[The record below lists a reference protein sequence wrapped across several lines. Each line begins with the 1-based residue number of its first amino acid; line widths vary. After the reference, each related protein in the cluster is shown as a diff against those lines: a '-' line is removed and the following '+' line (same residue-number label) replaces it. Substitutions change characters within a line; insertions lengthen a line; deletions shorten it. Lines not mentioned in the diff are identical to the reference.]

1 MRENGAVA
9 SGSGKE
15 PHMAR
20 TVKLAPTEKSEPKAK
35 QVVAPSRF
43 SGIRNN
49 LPAIFG
55 AAALVAAG
63 ALAGT
68 ALAHGGPDGR
78 DGRHPGPGAEAR
90 MEMDGDHMGDMGPGG
105 DRHGDQHRGE
115 GGPQVGA
122 DLTGAVTSV
131 SPTELS
137 ITLADGTTKT
147 VVLDS
152 ESQYFTKTA
161 GTAADVT
168 VGSYVLV
175 RAEKPADGA
184 VGEADG
190 IAVLATGLTDA
201 HVHLGRPAKVTAV
214 EGSTLTLEMVT
225 PRGTLTI
232 TVTVSDATVFSKIA
246 TATNADVTAGDNVVI
261 DLGREATSAKSVL
274 IVK

>member
-1 MRENGAVA
+1 
-9 SGSGKE
+9 
-15 PHMAR
+15 MAR
-20 TVKLAPTEKSEPKAK
+20 TVKLSSTEK

-43 SGIRNN
+43 SGIRNS
-49 LPAIFG
+49 LPAIVG

-68 ALAHGGPDGR
+68 ALANGGPDGR
-78 DGRHPGPGAEAR
+78 DGRDAGRGAEAR
-90 MEMDGDHMGDMGPGG
+90 MEMDGDHLRGDMGRDGDRRG
-105 DRHGDQHRGE
+105 DRHRGP
-115 GGPQVGA
+115 GGPRTGA

-147 VVLDS
+147 VVLNS

-161 GTAADVT
+161 GTAADVA

-184 VGEADG
+184 VSEADG

-214 EGSTLTLEMVT
+214 NGNTLTLEMTTRRGVKTIMVT
-225 PRGTLTI
+225 IGA
-232 TVTVSDATVFSKIA
+232 DTVFSKIA
-246 TATNADVTAGDNVVI
+246 TATNADLTAGDSVVV
-261 DLGREATSAKSVL
+261 DMDREAAAAESVL

>member
-1 MRENGAVA
+1 
-9 SGSGKE
+9 
-15 PHMAR
+15 MAR
-20 TVKLAPTEKSEPKAK
+20 TAKLAPTER
-35 QVVAPSRF
+35 QIVAPSRF
-43 SGIRNN
+43 SGMRNS

-68 ALAHGGPDGR
+68 ALANGGSEGR

-90 MEMDGDHMGDMGPGG
+90 MEMERDRDRDGGEHRGPGG
-105 DRHGDQHRGE
+105 
-115 GGPQVGA
+115 PQAGA
-122 DLTGAVTSV
+122 DLSGAVTSV

-161 GTAADVT
+161 GTAADVA

-175 RAEKPADGA
+175 QAEKPVDGA
-184 VGEADG
+184 VSEADG
-190 IAVLATGLTDA
+190 IAVLATGLTEA

-214 EGSTLTLEMVT
+214 DGNTLTLEMVT
-225 PRGTLTI
+225 PRGTKTI
-232 TVTVSDATVFSKIA
+232 TVTIGANTVFSKIA
-246 TATNADVTAGDNVVI
+246 TATNADLTAGDSVVV
-261 DLGREATSAKSVL
+261 DMGREAAAAESVL

>member
-1 MRENGAVA
+1 
-9 SGSGKE
+9 
-15 PHMAR
+15 MAR
-20 TVKLAPTEKSEPKAK
+20 TVKLAPTEK

-43 SGIRNN
+43 SGIRNS

-68 ALAHGGPDGR
+68 ALANGGPEGR
-78 DGRHPGPGAEAR
+78 DGRHAGPGAEAR
-90 MEMDGDHMGDMGPGG
+90 MEMERDHDGAGG
-105 DRHGDQHRGE
+105 DRHGDEHRGA
-115 GGPQVGA
+115 GGPQAGA

-137 ITLADGTTKT
+137 ITLADGSSTT

-152 ESQYFTKTA
+152 ESQYFTKTV
-161 GTAADVT
+161 GTAADVA

-175 RAEKPADGA
+175 QAEKPTEGA
-184 VGEADG
+184 VSEADD

-214 EGSTLTLEMVT
+214 NGSTLTLEMT
-225 PRGTLTI
+225 TRRGVKTI
-232 TVTVSDATVFSKIA
+232 TVTISTNTVFSRIA
-246 TATNADVTAGDNVVI
+246 TATNADLMAGSSVVV
-261 DLGREATSAKSVL
+261 DMGREAATAESVL

>member
-1 MRENGAVA
+1 
-9 SGSGKE
+9 
-15 PHMAR
+15 MAR
-20 TVKLAPTEKSEPKAK
+20 TAKLAPTER
-35 QVVAPSRF
+35 QIVAPSRF

-68 ALAHGGPDGR
+68 ALANGGPDGR
-78 DGRHPGPGAEAR
+78 DGRHPGQGAEAR
-90 MEMDGDHMGDMGPGG
+90 MEMEGDHMRGG
-105 DRHGDQHRGE
+105 MDRHGDQHRGE
-115 GGPQVGA
+115 GGPQASA

-161 GTAADVT
+161 GTAADVA

-175 RAEKPADGA
+175 QAEKPVDGA
-184 VGEADG
+184 VSEADG
-190 IAVLATGLTDA
+190 IAVLATGLTEA

-214 EGSTLTLEMVT
+214 DGNTLTLEMVT
-225 PRGTLTI
+225 PRGTKTI
-232 TVTVSDATVFSKIA
+232 TVTIGANTVFSKIA
-246 TATNADVTAGDNVVI
+246 TATNADLTAGDSVVV
-261 DLGREATSAKSVL
+261 DMGREAAAAESVL

>member
-1 MRENGAVA
+1 
-9 SGSGKE
+9 
-15 PHMAR
+15 MAR
-20 TVKLAPTEKSEPKAK
+20 TVKLAPTEK

-43 SGIRNN
+43 SGIRNS

-68 ALAHGGPDGR
+68 ALANGGPEGR
-78 DGRHPGPGAEAR
+78 DGRHVGPGAEAR
-90 MEMDGDHMGDMGPGG
+90 MEMERDHDGAGG
-105 DRHGDQHRGE
+105 DRHGDEHRGA
-115 GGPQVGA
+115 GGPQAGA

-137 ITLADGTTKT
+137 ITLADGSSTT

-152 ESQYFTKTA
+152 ESQYFTKTV
-161 GTAADVT
+161 GTAADVA

-175 RAEKPADGA
+175 QAEKPAEGA
-184 VGEADG
+184 VSEADD

-214 EGSTLTLEMVT
+214 NGSTLTLEMT
-225 PRGTLTI
+225 TRRGVKTI
-232 TVTVSDATVFSKIA
+232 TVTISTNTVFSRIA
-246 TATNADVTAGDNVVI
+246 TATNADLMAGSSVVV
-261 DLGREATSAKSVL
+261 DMGREAATAESVL

>member
-1 MRENGAVA
+1 MA
-9 SGSGKE
+9 SGIGKE
-15 PHMAR
+15 PCMAR
-20 TVKLAPTEKSEPKAK
+20 TVKLAPTEKSELKAK

-68 ALAHGGPDGR
+68 ALAHGGPEGR

-90 MEMDGDHMGDMGPGG
+90 MEMGGDHMRGDMGRDG

-115 GGPQVGA
+115 SAPQVGT

-147 VVLDS
+147 IALDS

-161 GTAADVT
+161 GTAADVA

-190 IAVLATGLTDA
+190 IAVLASGLTDA

-214 EGSTLTLEMVT
+214 NGSTLALEMVT
-225 PRGTLTI
+225 PRGAKTI
-232 TVTVSDATVFSKIA
+232 TVTVSGNTVFSKIA
-246 TATNADVTAGDNVVI
+246 TATNADLTAGDNVVV
-261 DLGREATSAKSVL
+261 DLGREATSAESVL

>member
-1 MRENGAVA
+1 
-9 SGSGKE
+9 
-15 PHMAR
+15 MAR
-20 TVKLAPTEKSEPKAK
+20 TAKLAPTER
-35 QVVAPSRF
+35 QIVAPSRF
-43 SGIRNN
+43 SGIRNS

-68 ALAHGGPDGR
+68 ALANGGPDGR
-78 DGRHPGPGAEAR
+78 DGRHPGQGAEAR
-90 MEMDGDHMGDMGPGG
+90 MERERDHDGRDG

-115 GGPQVGA
+115 GGPQASA

-161 GTAADVT
+161 GTAADVA

-175 RAEKPADGA
+175 QAEKPVDGA
-184 VGEADG
+184 VSEADG
-190 IAVLATGLTDA
+190 IAVLATGLTEA

-214 EGSTLTLEMVT
+214 DGNTLTLEMVT
-225 PRGTLTI
+225 PRGTKTI
-232 TVTVSDATVFSKIA
+232 TVTIGANTVFSKIA
-246 TATNADVTAGDNVVI
+246 AATNADVTAGDSVVV
-261 DLGREATSAKSVL
+261 DMGREAAAAESVL

>member
-1 MRENGAVA
+1 
-9 SGSGKE
+9 
-15 PHMAR
+15 MAR
-20 TVKLAPTEKSEPKAK
+20 TAKPASTEQST
-35 QVVAPSRF
+35 SRF
-43 SGIRNN
+43 SGIRNS

-63 ALAGT
+63 ALAGM
-68 ALAHGGPDGR
+68 ALANGGPDGR
-78 DGRHPGPGAEAR
+78 DGRDAGRGAEAR
-90 MEMDGDHMGDMGPGG
+90 MEMERDHDGAGMEQGEKPGPGG

-115 GGPQVGA
+115 GGPQA
-122 DLTGAVTSV
+122 DAALTGAVTSV

-147 VVLDS
+147 VVLNS

-161 GTAADVT
+161 RTAADVA

-184 VGEADG
+184 VSEADG

-214 EGSTLTLEMVT
+214 NGNTLSLEMVT
-225 PRGTLTI
+225 PRGTKTI
-232 TVTVSDATVFSKIA
+232 TVTISTNTVFSRIA
-246 TATNADVTAGDNVVI
+246 TATNADLMAGSSVVV
-261 DLGREATSAKSVL
+261 DMGREAATAESVL

>member
-1 MRENGAVA
+1 
-9 SGSGKE
+9 
-15 PHMAR
+15 MAR
-20 TVKLAPTEKSEPKAK
+20 TAKPASTEQST
-35 QVVAPSRF
+35 SRF
-43 SGIRNN
+43 SGIRNS

-68 ALAHGGPDGR
+68 ALANGGPDGR
-78 DGRHPGPGAEAR
+78 DDRDAGRGAEAR
-90 MEMDGDHMGDMGPGG
+90 MEMERGRSGAEAGPAGEGGSSGDRRGDRHRGPGG
-105 DRHGDQHRGE
+105 PRT
-115 GGPQVGA
+115 GA

-137 ITLADGTTKT
+137 ITLADGSSKT

-152 ESQYFTKTA
+152 ESQYFTKTV
-161 GTAADVT
+161 GTAADVA

-184 VGEADG
+184 VSEADG
-190 IAVLATGLTDA
+190 IAVLESGLTDA

-214 EGSTLTLEMVT
+214 NGNTLTLEMTTRRGVKTIMVT
-225 PRGTLTI
+225 IGA
-232 TVTVSDATVFSKIA
+232 DTVFSKIA
-246 TATNADVTAGDNVVI
+246 TATNADLTAGDSVVV
-261 DLGREATSAKSVL
+261 DMGREAAAARSVL

>member
-1 MRENGAVA
+1 MWENGAVA

-15 PHMAR
+15 PQMAR

-90 MEMDGDHMGDMGPGG
+90 MEMGG
-105 DRHGDQHRGE
+105 GRHGGQHRDE
-115 GGPQVGA
+115 DGPRVGA

-190 IAVLATGLTDA
+190 IAVLASGLTDA

-214 EGSTLTLEMVT
+214 DGSTLTLEMVT
-225 PRGTLTI
+225 PRGTKTI

-246 TATNADVTAGDNVVI
+246 AATNADVTAGDTVVV
-261 DLGREATSAKSVL
+261 DLGRGANAAESVL

>member
-1 MRENGAVA
+1 
-9 SGSGKE
+9 
-15 PHMAR
+15 MAR
-20 TVKLAPTEKSEPKAK
+20 TAKLAPTER
-35 QVVAPSRF
+35 QIVAPSRF
-43 SGIRNN
+43 SGMRNS

-68 ALAHGGPDGR
+68 ALANGGSEGR

-90 MEMDGDHMGDMGPGG
+90 MEMERDRDRDGGEHRGPGG
-105 DRHGDQHRGE
+105 
-115 GGPQVGA
+115 PQAGA
-122 DLTGAVTSV
+122 DLSGAVTSV

-161 GTAADVT
+161 GTAADVA

-175 RAEKPADGA
+175 QAEKPVDGA
-184 VGEADG
+184 VSEADG
-190 IAVLATGLTDA
+190 IAVLATGLTEA

-214 EGSTLTLEMVT
+214 DGNTLTLEMVT
-225 PRGTLTI
+225 PRGTKTI
-232 TVTVSDATVFSKIA
+232 TVTVSDNTVFSKIA
-246 TATNADVTAGDNVVI
+246 AATNADLTAGDSVVV
-261 DLGREATSAKSVL
+261 DMGREAAAAESVL

>member
-1 MRENGAVA
+1 MRRNGAVA

-20 TVKLAPTEKSEPKAK
+20 TVKLAPTEKSGPKAK

-43 SGIRNN
+43 SGIRNS
-49 LPAIFG
+49 LPTIFG

-68 ALAHGGPDGR
+68 ALAHSGHDGR
-78 DGRHPGPGAEAR
+78 DGRHPGQGMEAR
-90 MEMDGDHMGDMGPGG
+90 MDHDGDHMGGPGAHRDG
-105 DRHGDQHRGE
+105 DGQQGA
-115 GGPQVGA
+115 GGPQASA

-152 ESQYFTKTA
+152 ESQYFTKSA
-161 GTAADVT
+161 GTAADVA

-175 RAEKPADGA
+175 RAEKPVDGA
-184 VGEADG
+184 VSEAEG
-190 IAVLATGLTDA
+190 VAVLATGLTEA

-214 EGSTLTLEMVT
+214 DGNTLTLEMVT
-225 PRGTLTI
+225 PRGTKTI
-232 TVTVSDATVFSKIA
+232 TVTVSDNTVFSKIA
-246 TATNADVTAGDNVVI
+246 AATNADVTAGDSVVV
-261 DLGREATSAKSVL
+261 DMGREAAAAESVL